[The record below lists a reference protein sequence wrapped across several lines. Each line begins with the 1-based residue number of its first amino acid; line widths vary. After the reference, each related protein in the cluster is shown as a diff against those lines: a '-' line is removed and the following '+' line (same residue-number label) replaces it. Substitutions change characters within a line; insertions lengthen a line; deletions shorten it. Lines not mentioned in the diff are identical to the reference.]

1 MSNPINN
8 IRPDGSVISQEFI
21 IKQRAQQP
29 SSATFEE
36 ILKDKQTELN
46 NGIKFSGHALSR
58 LEERNIELSLH
69 DQERL
74 KSAFD
79 HVSEKGGKDSLVLMD
94 SMAFVINAK
103 NKTVVTAMS
112 QDNLRDKVFT
122 KIDSAV
128 II

>member
-1 MSNPINN
+1 MSEYINN
-8 IRPDGSVISQEFI
+8 IRPDGSVISPEFI
-21 IKQRAQQP
+21 VKQRAQQP
-29 SSATFEE
+29 RSATFEE
-36 ILKDKQTELN
+36 ILNDKQSKLDD
-46 NGIKFSGHALSR
+46 GIKFSGHALSR
-58 LEERNIELSLH
+58 LEERNIELSSQE
-69 DQERL
+69 QERL

-79 HVSEKGGKDSLVLMD
+79 HVTEKGGKDSLVLMD

>member
-1 MSNPINN
+1 MSENINN
-8 IRPDGSVISQEFI
+8 ITPNSTVISPEFI
-21 IKQRAQQP
+21 VKQRTQLP
-29 SSATFEE
+29 SSATFKE
-36 ILKDKQTELN
+36 ILNDKQSKLDD
-46 NGIKFSGHALSR
+46 GIKFSGHALSR
-58 LEERNIELSLH
+58 LEERNIELSSQ

-79 HVSEKGGKDSLVLMD
+79 HVTEKGGKDSLVLMD

>member
-1 MSNPINN
+1 MSDQINHIN
-8 IRPDGSVISQEFI
+8 QNGSVISKEFI

-29 SSATFEE
+29 RSATFEE
-36 ILKDKQTELN
+36 LLNDKQTELK

-58 LEERNIELSLH
+58 LEERNIELSLQ

-79 HVSEKGGKDSLVLMD
+79 HVTQKGGKDSLVLMD

-103 NKTVVTAMS
+103 NKTVITAMS
-112 QDNLRDKVFT
+112 QENLRDKVFT